1 MKKLVLGLHGK
12 VVAIAEKLEPLAPLL
27 LRLAVGGVFVVSGWG
42 KLHALDNVI
51 EFFRSLGIPAP
62 ELQAPFVAGL
72 EFVGG
77 LALLVGF
84 ATRYFAVPLAITMV
98 VAILTAVWKPDSTF
112 TDLIAFQEFTY
123 ILVFAALAI
132 LGAGP
137 LSVDAVLK
145 KKFGQAA

>member
-1 MKKLVLGLHGK
+1 MKKLVLGLHGR
-12 VVAIAEKLEPLAPLL
+12 VVAIAGKLEAVAPLL

-42 KLHALDNVI
+42 KLHNLEGVI
-51 EFFRSLGIPAP
+51 NFFRSLGIPAP

-77 LALLVGF
+77 LAMLIGF
-84 ATRYFAVPLAITMV
+84 ATRYFALPLAFTMV
-98 VAILTAVWKPDSTF
+98 VAILTAVWKPDSTLA
-112 TDLIAFQEFTY
+112 DLVAFEEFTY

-137 LSVDAVLK
+137 LSVDAALK
-145 KKFGQAA
+145 KKFG

>member
-1 MKKLVLGLHGK
+1 
-12 VVAIAEKLEPLAPLL
+12 
-27 LRLAVGGVFVVSGWG
+27 
-42 KLHALDNVI
+42 
-51 EFFRSLGIPAP
+51 
-62 ELQAPFVAGL
+62 
-72 EFVGG
+72 
-77 LALLVGF
+77 
-84 ATRYFAVPLAITMV
+84 MV